1 MRWIWEPTSQFIMKF
16 GLQIDFEVI
25 QKHYA
30 AIFEIL
36 IFRDFS
42 GGQSPNFGPNRSFL
56 DFDPLK
62 NREKSKFQ
70 KSPHHFFVSSP
81 KLSPDQISALL
92 DL

>member
-1 MRWIWEPTSQFIMKF
+1 MEIALEKIHK
-16 GLQIDFEVI
+16 IDAV
-25 QKHYA
+25 
-30 AIFEIL
+30 IFEIL

-42 GGQSPNFGPNRSFL
+42 GGQSPNFDPNRSFL
-56 DFDPLK
+56 DFEPLK

-70 KSPHHFFVSSP
+70 KSLHHFFVSSL